1 MELVIGQPGVFGVG
15 YQGQTIERFVSALE
29 DMHVTCVIDVRLTPL
44 SRKVG
49 FSKGSLARALASR
62 GISYEHARV
71 LGNPK
76 DNRAGFAGNEQQL
89 QAARLRYM
97 GELDATGGWRLVEE
111 LATRA
116 LTERLALLCFE
127 AQTQRC
133 HRHVLLEQVQ
143 ERHSAHVRGVS
154 SQAVG
159 AVDAE
164 HAEGL
169 LALGLVTEVE
179 RDLAGRRA

>member
-1 MELVIGQPGVFGVG
+1 MESVISRPGIIGVG
-15 YQGQTIERFVSALE
+15 YQGQTIEQFVNVLE

-49 FSKGSLARALASR
+49 FSKGSLARTLTAR

-76 DNRAGFAGNEQQL
+76 VNRAGFAGNEQQL
-89 QAARLRYM
+89 EAARLRYM
-97 GELDATGGWRLVEE
+97 GELDVTDGWMLVDE
-111 LATRA
+111 LAARA

-127 AQTQRC
+127 AETQRC

-143 ERHSAHVRGVS
+143 ERRSAQVCGVS
-154 SQAVG
+154 P
-159 AVDAE
+159 
-164 HAEGL
+164 
-169 LALGLVTEVE
+169 
-179 RDLAGRRA
+179 